1 MIARLTL
8 GLGAKQITCV
18 ALLFVITLVGAIILA
33 YAFRKWNLYHA

>member
-18 ALLFVITLVGAIILA
+18 ALLFIVTLIGAIALA
-33 YAFRKWNLYHA
+33 YVFRKWNLYHA